1 MVGIAMDS
9 RKTSEE
15 LGLFRKITQ
24 NVLKLGK
31 AKSDVSRMEILRTKY
46 LLYYFESR
54 VQIPRS

>member
-31 AKSDVSRMEILRTKY
+31 AKSDVSRMEN
-46 LLYYFESR
+46 SAN
-54 VQIPRS
+54 